1 MSSYPLTSG
10 NKHDW
15 SSVEIDVDGK
25 IYTGVTEL
33 TYSDELKPGD
43 VGGTN
48 AQRLAR
54 TRGKYTAEGSMSMHT
69 EDGHELMLAL
79 SAGGVGFK
87 EKIFG
92 VTCMYSDPGT
102 AVITDK
108 LIACR
113 ITSTEGGGSD
123 GGDPTAIKF
132 GLDVMRVEWNGLSA
146 LTSMLK

>member
-1 MSSYPLTSG
+1 MSSYPLISG
-10 NKHDW
+10 VKHDW
-15 SSVEIDVDGK
+15 SCVEIDIDGT

-43 VGGTN
+43 VGGTS

-54 TRGKYTAEGSMSMHT
+54 TRGKYTAEGSLSMHT
-69 EDGHELMLAL
+69 QDGQELIAAL

-87 EKIFG
+87 EKSFG
-92 VTCMYSDPGT
+92 VTVMYSDT
-102 AVITDK
+102 TTSVITDK
-108 LIACR
+108 LVGCR

-132 GLDVMRVEWNGLSA
+132 GLDVMRIEWNGHDP